1 VSDHST
7 YDLLRHLAD
16 SYGLAA
22 MMVIFLV
29 LAAWP
34 FRPGARERNHEAA
47 NLIFKDDD
55 DGQ

>member
-1 VSDHST
+1 MSDHST
-7 YDLLRHLAD
+7 YDLLRHMAD

-34 FRPGARERNHEAA
+34 FRPGARDRNHEAA